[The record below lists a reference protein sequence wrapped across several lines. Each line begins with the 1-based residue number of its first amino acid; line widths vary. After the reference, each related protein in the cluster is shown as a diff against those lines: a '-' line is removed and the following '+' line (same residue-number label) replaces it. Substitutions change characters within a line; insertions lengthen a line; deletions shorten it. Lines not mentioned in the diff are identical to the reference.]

1 MLKISEK
8 KGRPGMGMAI
18 IAFLLSIGAGFG
30 LAFFEP
36 GFGIIAAIS
45 IMGAFLVYQNEK
57 KK

>member
-1 MLKISEK
+1 
-8 KGRPGMGMAI
+8 MGMAI

-45 IMGAFLVYQNEK
+45 IMGAFLVYENEK

>member
-1 MLKISEK
+1 
-8 KGRPGMGMAI
+8 MGMAM
-18 IAFLLSIGAGFG
+18 IAFLLSAGVGFG

>member
-1 MLKISEK
+1 MKNQWK
-8 KGRPGMGMAI
+8 KGESDMGMAI
-18 IAFLLSIGAGFG
+18 IAFLLSAGVG
-30 LAFFEP
+30 IWVAFFQP

>member
-1 MLKISEK
+1 MFEMSEK
-8 KGRPGMGMAI
+8 KGRLGMGMAM
-18 IAFLLSIGAGFG
+18 IAFLLSAGVGFG